1 MSVYDYVTVPG
12 FGDTYY
18 AYAFNA
24 GSLTNGNSYLLQK
37 IDVLN
42 WDFICR
48 HWAGWET
55 VIDTPANGGLVK
67 AYDDIGRDW
76 SHLPLAF
83 GSFPQGQV
91 VLPEKRYRVNSE
103 IKFDLVKVLKAANG
117 GVNASQL
124 VFSGVR
130 RIPGWAS
137 DPAPSDFTYKPVNF
151 AYPFTLTVQQAP
163 VAPAQYTIQ
172 ITDYDFVLERIEL
185 TPYSF
190 PSKFSMTL
198 YDMNNVARSNVPI
211 DALRICHSD
220 PALSNGEL
228 SFFPAPPLLYK
239 VNSAI
244 KLDIISRI
252 GAGGPLTFQMQFVGH
267 RRIPC

>member
-1 MSVYDYVTVPG
+1 MYDYIVPAG
-12 FGDTYY
+12 YGDTFYQ
-18 AYAFNA
+18 YAFNA
-24 GSLTNGNSYLLQK
+24 GSLTNGQSYTLRS
-37 IDVLN
+37 IFVDN

-67 AYDDIGRDW
+67 AYDELRRDW
-76 SHLPLAF
+76 SSLPLAY
-83 GSFPQGQV
+83 GSFPQGEV
-91 VLPEKRYRVNSE
+91 KDPEKRYRVNSE
-103 IKFDLVKVLKAANG
+103 IFFDLAKVLKANNG
-117 GVNASQL
+117 GTNASQL

-137 DPAPSDFTYKPVNF
+137 DPAPSNFTYKPVNF
-151 AYPFTLTVQQAP
+151 AYPYTLTVQQAP

-185 TPYSF
+185 TPF
-190 PSKFSMTL
+190 LAPSRFSMTL

-211 DALRICHSD
+211 DCLRICHSD
-220 PALSNGEL
+220 PAQSNGQL
-228 SFFPAPPLLYK
+228 SFFPSPPLLYK

-244 KLDIISRI
+244 KFDIISRI
-252 GAGGPLTFQMQFVGH
+252 GAGGPLTFQMQFVGN